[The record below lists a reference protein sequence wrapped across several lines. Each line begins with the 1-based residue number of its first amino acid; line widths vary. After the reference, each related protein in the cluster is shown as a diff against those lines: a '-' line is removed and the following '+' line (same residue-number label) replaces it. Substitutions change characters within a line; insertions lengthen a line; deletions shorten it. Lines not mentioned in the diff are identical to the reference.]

1 MTLTCY
7 IFLSHSSVYMTN
19 VWFAQLIRWQEDLAN
34 FERLGVHKYT
44 KESLVCKG
52 FLREDLD
59 MNNEEH
65 VKLMWAMGSE
75 ANLQAGMFCAE
86 TIGDKITCIQRVRT
100 GKG

>member
-1 MTLTCY
+1 MAHFDKTGKHM
-7 IFLSHSSVYMTN
+7 HS
-19 VWFAQLIRWQEDLAN
+19 
-34 FERLGVHKYT
+34 

-59 MNNEEH
+59 MNNEED

-75 ANLQAGMFCAE
+75 ANHQAGMFCAE

-100 GKG
+100 K